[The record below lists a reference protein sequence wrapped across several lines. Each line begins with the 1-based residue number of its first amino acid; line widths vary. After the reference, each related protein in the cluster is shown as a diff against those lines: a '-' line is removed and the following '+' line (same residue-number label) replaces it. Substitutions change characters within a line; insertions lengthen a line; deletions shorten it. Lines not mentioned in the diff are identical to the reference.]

1 MEFNNS
7 EFGVE
12 NKMNIRLAVTDDLNN
27 IAEVYRYNHINT
39 YKGLLSDKYLSNLTL
54 DYCRDKWEKYAEDTR
69 KRIWVAYEADIFLG
83 FVAGMEDSQ
92 LPDTWYL
99 DSLHVTERARG
110 KGIGTAL
117 IKTIGK
123 YANENNYAKMSICIV
138 QGNDSASNL
147 YKKLGAE
154 HFSYFCDDFC
164 GTVSDSEKLLWK
176 NLKIF
181 E

>member
-1 MEFNNS
+1 M
-7 EFGVE
+7 
-12 NKMNIRLAVTDDLNN
+12 MNIRLTVTDDLNN

-83 FVAGMEDSQ
+83 FVAGMADSQ

-110 KGIGTAL
+110 KGIG
-117 IKTIGK
+117 KQM
-123 YANENNYAKMSICIV
+123 ER
-138 QGNDSASNL
+138 ND
-147 YKKLGAE
+147 
-154 HFSYFCDDFC
+154 H
-164 GTVSDSEKLLWK
+164 
-176 NLKIF
+176 
-181 E
+181 

>member
-1 MEFNNS
+1 
-7 EFGVE
+7 
-12 NKMNIRLAVTDDLNN
+12 MNIRLAVTDDLNN

-39 YKGLLSDKYLSNLTL
+39 YKGLLSDKYLSHLTL
-54 DYCRDKWEKYAEDTR
+54 DYCRDKWKKYIEDTK

-83 FVAGMEDSQ
+83 FVAGMEDSE

-99 DSLHVTERARG
+99 DSLHVTEGARG

-117 IKTIGK
+117 IKIIGK

-147 YKKLGAE
+147 LNFPTSIILA
-154 HFSYFCDDFC
+154 DA
-164 GTVSDSEKLLWK
+164 
-176 NLKIF
+176 
-181 E
+181 